1 MKPFEVG
8 QKVVCIDDKF
18 PQWILPLYTA
28 LPKEGVVY
36 VIRDVRLGVRPD
48 CRTGDISL
56 LLVGLVN
63 PRSDSRPAHERGFS
77 QERFRHLEEM
87 KSQAA
92 EPQTEG
98 AEYTKCARVVE
109 EAVK

>member
-1 MKPFEVG
+1 MKLFEVN

-63 PRSDSRPAHERGFS
+63 PRSDSRSAHERGFS

-87 KSQAA
+87 QSRAVEA
-92 EPQTEG
+92 SGEG
-98 AEYTKCARVVE
+98 AEYKKCAIVEE